1 MKLSHLLLVAAA
13 ATLSSTAAA
22 KTYSLLSPDRKLTL
36 TVGTDSCLTY
46 SLSRGGQTVLAPSRA
61 SMKWSNGL
69 EPGRNAGRARVST
82 GRGTSLAATPFYTK
96 ASVAADYNSLTLS
109 ANGYAVEFRLYN
121 QGAAYRFVARAGAD
135 FDVEAETAEFNFATP
150 AKAWL
155 PYANM
160 QQEMVAGREFEC
172 QFRTSFENTYTV
184 LPLPQHD
191 PLRLAFLPV
200 LVDAGPMVCI
210 TESDLRDYP
219 GMFLNA
225 SGGNRLSGVFAPY
238 PRTVVKGGHNDLQ
251 MQVTEY
257 ESYLA
262 HSTARRTFPWRIV
275 AVAAS
280 DIDLTD
286 IDLVAL
292 LAEPS
297 RIADTSW
304 IRPGKVAWNWWN
316 DLKLYGVDFE
326 AGVNTQTYF
335 HYIDF
340 AARHGIEY
348 VILDEGWATLGR
360 NDLFDIVP
368 GIDLQAIVD
377 HAKERG
383 IGIILWAGYNAF
395 APEMER
401 VCRHYAEMGVRGFKV
416 DFMDRDDQP
425 MVNFT
430 WQAAEV
436 CARHRLLLDL
446 HGMFKPAGLQHTYP
460 NVVNFEGVHGLEQM
474 KWAEPTVD
482 QVTYDVTLPFIRMVA
497 GPMDYTQGAMRNAS
511 RTNYRPVFSEPMSQG
526 TRCRQLA
533 EYVIFTSPLNML
545 CDNPCNY
552 EAEPECT
559 DFIAAVPTVWDE
571 SVPIDG
577 RVGEYVLMAR
587 RRGDTWYVGGLTDW
601 NSRTVSIDLS
611 FLAPGRYEMTLF
623 ADGVNADAVARDF
636 SRTTAVVEAG
646 SSRTVR
652 MAQGGG
658 FAMVLRPV
666 R

>member
-36 TVGTDSCLTY
+36 TVSTDSCLTY
-46 SLSRGGQTVLAPSRA
+46 SLSREGRAVLAPSRA

-82 GRGTSLAATPFYTK
+82 GRGTSQAATPFYTK

-109 ANGYAVEFRLYN
+109 ANGYAVEFRVYN

-200 LVDAGPMVCI
+200 LVDAGPKVCI

-257 ESYLA
+257 EHFLA

-304 IRPGKVAWNWWN
+304 IRPGKVAWDWWN

-340 AARHGIEY
+340 ASRHGIEY

-395 APEMER
+395 APDMER

-446 HGMFKPAGLQHTYP
+446 HGMFKPAGLQHTFP

-601 NSRTVSIDLS
+601 NSRTVSVDLS

>member
-36 TVGTDSCLTY
+36 TVSTDSCLTY
-46 SLSRGGQTVLAPSRA
+46 SLSREGRAVLAPSRA

-82 GRGTSLAATPFYTK
+82 GRGTSQAATPFYTK

-109 ANGYAVEFRLYN
+109 ANGYAVEFRVYN

-200 LVDAGPMVCI
+200 LVDAGPKVCI

-257 ESYLA
+257 EHFLA
-262 HSTARRTFPWRIV
+262 HSAARRTFPWRIV

-304 IRPGKVAWNWWN
+304 IRPGKVAWDWWN

-340 AARHGIEY
+340 ASRHGIEY

-395 APEMER
+395 APDMER

-446 HGMFKPAGLQHTYP
+446 HGMFKPAGLQHTFP

>member
-13 ATLSSTAAA
+13 ATHSSTAAA

-36 TVGTDSCLTY
+36 TVSTDSCLTY
-46 SLSRGGQTVLAPSRA
+46 SLSREGRAVLAPSRA

-82 GRGTSLAATPFYTK
+82 GRGTSQAATPFYTK

-109 ANGYAVEFRLYN
+109 ANGYAVEFRVYN

-200 LVDAGPMVCI
+200 LVDAGPKVCI

-257 ESYLA
+257 EHFLA
-262 HSTARRTFPWRIV
+262 HSAARRTFPWRIV

-292 LAEPS
+292 LAEPT

-304 IRPGKVAWNWWN
+304 IRPGKVAWDWWN

-340 AARHGIEY
+340 ASRHGIEY

-377 HAKERG
+377 HARERG
-383 IGIILWAGYNAF
+383 VGIILWAGYNAF
-395 APEMER
+395 APHMER
-401 VCRHYAEMGVRGFKV
+401 VCSHYAAMGVRGFKV

-446 HGMFKPAGLQHTYP
+446 HGMFKPAGLQHTFP

>member
-200 LVDAGPMVCI
+200 LVDAGPKVCI

-304 IRPGKVAWNWWN
+304 IRPGKVAWDWWN

>member
-304 IRPGKVAWNWWN
+304 IRPGKVAWDWWN

>member
-36 TVGTDSCLTY
+36 TVSTDSCLTY
-46 SLSRGGQTVLAPSRA
+46 SLSREGRAVLAPSRA

-82 GRGTSLAATPFYTK
+82 GRGTSQAATPFYTK

-109 ANGYAVEFRLYN
+109 ANGYAVEFRVYN

-200 LVDAGPMVCI
+200 LVDAGPKVCI

-257 ESYLA
+257 EHFLA

-292 LAEPS
+292 LAEPT

-304 IRPGKVAWNWWN
+304 IRPGKVAWDWWN

-340 AARHGIEY
+340 ASRHGIEY

-395 APEMER
+395 APDMER

-446 HGMFKPAGLQHTYP
+446 HGMFKPAGLQHTFP

-601 NSRTVSIDLS
+601 NSRTVSVDLS

>member
-13 ATLSSTAAA
+13 VTLSSTAAA

-36 TVGTDSCLTY
+36 TVSTDSCLTY
-46 SLSRGGQTVLAPSRA
+46 SLSREGRAVLAPSQA

-82 GRGTSLAATPFYTK
+82 GRGTSQAVTPFYTK

-200 LVDAGPMVCI
+200 LVDAGPKVCI

-304 IRPGKVAWNWWN
+304 IRPGKVAWDWWN

-340 AARHGIEY
+340 ASRHGIEY

-395 APEMER
+395 APDMER

-430 WQAAEV
+430 WEAAEV
-436 CARHRLLLDL
+436 CARHHLLLDL
-446 HGMFKPAGLQHTYP
+446 HGMFKPAGLQHTFP

-482 QVTYDVTLPFIRMVA
+482 QVTYDVMLPFIRMVA

-559 DFIAAVPTVWDE
+559 DFIASVPTVWDA

-646 SSRTVR
+646 SSRSVR

>member
-36 TVGTDSCLTY
+36 TVSTDSCLTY

-69 EPGRNAGRARVST
+69 EPGRNAAKARVST
-82 GRGTSLAATPFYTK
+82 GRGTSQAATPFYTK

-200 LVDAGPMVCI
+200 LVDAGPKVCI

-257 ESYLA
+257 EHFLA

-292 LAEPS
+292 LAEPT

-304 IRPGKVAWNWWN
+304 IRPGKVAWDWWN

-340 AARHGIEY
+340 AARHSIEY

-377 HAKERG
+377 HARERG
-383 IGIILWAGYNAF
+383 VGIILWAGYNAF
-395 APEMER
+395 APDMER
-401 VCRHYAEMGVRGFKV
+401 VCRHYAEMGVCGFKV

-430 WQAAEV
+430 WEAAEV
-436 CARHRLLLDL
+436 CARHHLLLDL
-446 HGMFKPAGLQHTYP
+446 HGMFKPAGLQHTFP

-474 KWAEPTVD
+474 KWAELSVD
-482 QVTYDVTLPFIRMVA
+482 QVTYDVMLPFIRMVA

-559 DFIAAVPTVWDE
+559 DFIASVPTVWDE

-611 FLAPGRYEMTLF
+611 FLAPGSYEMALF
-623 ADGVNADAVARDF
+623 ADGVNADAVARDYR
-636 SRTTAVVEAG
+636 RTTATVDAT
-646 SSRTVR
+646 SRPTIR

-658 FAMVLRPV
+658 FAMVLRPAK
-666 R
+666 

>member
-36 TVGTDSCLTY
+36 TVSTDSCLTY
-46 SLSRGGQTVLAPSRA
+46 SLSREGRAVLAPSRA

-82 GRGTSLAATPFYTK
+82 GRGTSQAATPFYTK

-109 ANGYAVEFRLYN
+109 ANGYAVEFRVYN

-200 LVDAGPMVCI
+200 LVDAGPKVCI

-257 ESYLA
+257 EHFLA

-304 IRPGKVAWNWWN
+304 IRPGKVAWDWWN

-340 AARHGIEY
+340 ASRHGIEY

-395 APEMER
+395 APDMER

-446 HGMFKPAGLQHTYP
+446 HGMFKPAGLQHTFP

>member
-36 TVGTDSCLTY
+36 TVSTDSCLTY
-46 SLSRGGQTVLAPSRA
+46 SLSREGRAVLAPSRA

-82 GRGTSLAATPFYTK
+82 GRGTSQAATPFYTK
-96 ASVAADYNSLTLS
+96 SSVEADYNSLTLS

-200 LVDAGPMVCI
+200 LVDAGPKVCI

-262 HSTARRTFPWRIV
+262 HSAARRTFPWRIV

-304 IRPGKVAWNWWN
+304 IRPGKVAWDWWN

-340 AARHGIEY
+340 ASRHGIEY

-395 APEMER
+395 APDMER

-446 HGMFKPAGLQHTYP
+446 HGMFKPAGLQHTFP

-601 NSRTVSIDLS
+601 NSRTVSVDLS

>member
-36 TVGTDSCLTY
+36 TVSTDSCLTY
-46 SLSRGGQTVLAPSRA
+46 SLSREGRAVLAPSRA

-82 GRGTSLAATPFYTK
+82 GRGTSQAVTPFYTK

-109 ANGYAVEFRLYN
+109 ANGYAVEFRVYN

-200 LVDAGPMVCI
+200 LVDAGPKVCI

-262 HSTARRTFPWRIV
+262 HSAARRTFPWRIV

-304 IRPGKVAWNWWN
+304 IRPGKVAWDWWN

-340 AARHGIEY
+340 ASRHGIEY

-377 HAKERG
+377 HARERG
-383 IGIILWAGYNAF
+383 VGIILWAGYNAF
-395 APEMER
+395 APDMER
-401 VCRHYAEMGVRGFKV
+401 VCRHYAEMGVCGFKV

-446 HGMFKPAGLQHTYP
+446 HGMFKPAGLQHTFP

-474 KWAEPTVD
+474 KWVEPSVD

-571 SVPIDG
+571 SVPING